1 MTYREKLKQ
10 EFPQF
15 VGDQYTGGCN
25 GCPDD
30 YGYIKDILMLPCM
43 NKLSSG
49 NIDNDCAA
57 CWNTEDTE

>member
-15 VGDQYTGGCN
+15 VGDQYAGGCN

-30 YGYIKDILMLPCM
+30 Y
-43 NKLSSG
+43 
-49 NIDNDCAA
+49 
-57 CWNTEDTE
+57 